1 MSSFTRGVVERS
13 VVDPKVSV
21 ADICEALDKDP
32 PPYLAHTYIYI
43 YIYIYKLLS
52 SSGLWVKMLMV
63 VGGL

>member
-1 MSSFTRGVVERS
+1 M
-13 VVDPKVSV
+13 VDPKVSV

>member
-1 MSSFTRGVVERS
+1 M
-13 VVDPKVSV
+13 VDPKVSV

-43 YIYIYKLLS
+43 YKLLS

>member
-1 MSSFTRGVVERS
+1 MSLATRS

-21 ADICEALDKDP
+21 ADISEALDKDP
-32 PPYLAHTYIYI
+32 PPYLAHT